1 MTQRRT
7 KRIAELIR
15 RELSLLFGREASDP
29 RFQGL
34 TITTVEVTADL
45 RQARVYVVLPDGEPT
60 SETLGALKRA
70 AGFFRRGLGE
80 RVSLRYVPEL
90 HFYVDESLDRG
101 AKILSLLDQVKEE
114 TVEGRE
120 NDG

>member
-1 MTQRRT
+1 MPGRRT

-15 RELSLLFGREASDP
+15 RELSLLLGREASDP

-45 RQARVYVVLPDGEPT
+45 RQARVYVVLPDGESVPG
-60 SETLGALKRA
+60 TLKALEKA
-70 AGFFRRGLGE
+70 AGFFRHGLGE
-80 RVSLRYVPEL
+80 RVYLRCVPEL
-90 HFYVDESLDRG
+90 HFYIDESFERG

-114 TVEGRE
+114 AVESQE